1 MIPYMKKNDIQMF
14 YKYLNQCKSYFEYG
28 CGGST
33 YQANSRNNIELIY
46 CVESDK
52 EWIDKLEEK
61 IQSDKIRFMYID
73 VNTKPKN
80 WGHPGKDANNTQKKS
95 YSNAILQLSN
105 DERNNIDI
113 VMIDGRF
120 RVACCL
126 KLLNEINDNCI
137 IAFDDFLNRSQYHIV
152 LEYFDIIDK
161 TKDNCMAILKKKE
174 NVNSCP
180 DNLIQKYEVI
190 AD

>member
-1 MIPYMKKNDIQMF
+1 
-14 YKYLNQCKSYFEYG
+14 
-28 CGGST
+28 
-33 YQANSRNNIELIY
+33 
-46 CVESDK
+46 VESDK
-52 EWIDKLEEK
+52 AWIEKLEEK

-73 VNTKPKN
+73 INTKPKN

-95 YSNAILQLSN
+95 YSNAILQLLN
-105 DERNNIDI
+105 DERNNIDM

-137 IAFDDFLNRSQYHIV
+137 IAFDDFLNRTQYHIV
-152 LEYFDIIDK
+152 LEYFDVIDK

-180 DNLIQKYEVI
+180 DNIIQKYELI